1 MKRREESLP
10 ELAEDVDQLTRL
22 AYPDAAEEM
31 ITVLAKDQFIDAL
44 PEEDMRLR
52 IRQSRPAN
60 LRQALEAA
68 LELESYVVAS
78 RRTKPV
84 REVLLEA
91 GSPEEECSEA
101 EMLCQL
107 ERCVKALQF
116 RSRTQKNGRNQ
127 DSRPGVARRRGVCW
141 KCGEPGHIQRN
152 CTKSDTGA
160 GGNAG
165 PADQQDQGND
175 Q

>member
-1 MKRREESLP
+1 
-10 ELAEDVDQLTRL
+10 
-22 AYPDAAEEM
+22 M

-60 LRQALEAA
+60 LWQALGAA

-84 REVLLEA
+84 REVLLEESSSA
-91 GSPEEECSEA
+91 AEDECSEA
-101 EMLCQL
+101 EVLYQV

-116 RSRTQKNGRNQ
+116 HSRAQKNGRNQ
-127 DSRPGVARRRGVCW
+127 GLRPGIVRKRGVCW
-141 KCGEPGHIQRN
+141 K
-152 CTKSDTGA
+152 
-160 GGNAG
+160 
-165 PADQQDQGND
+165 
-175 Q
+175 